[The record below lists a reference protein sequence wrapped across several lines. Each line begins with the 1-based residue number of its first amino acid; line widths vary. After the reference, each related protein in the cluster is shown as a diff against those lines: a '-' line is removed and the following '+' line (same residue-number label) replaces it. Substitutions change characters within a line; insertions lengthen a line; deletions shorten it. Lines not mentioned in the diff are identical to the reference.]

1 VAILT
6 PAPINFQQKIRSE
19 LAEALR
25 LNFGDIFPT
34 ILHLRVTLGG
44 TLNPG
49 PPPTVTLPTP
59 GNDIFRIPGDYSLL
73 VGEIRGHIALNEL
86 SQESTTA
93 PTNTGLLNIAGVRNR
108 VVAKALNARMVLVN
122 ADRDNLKFVE
132 TDIANSANPLGISA
146 NLCLANLLPAAGGS
160 PIKLIGDGDVMPLIV
175 PGNERIKLTVALND
189 ENASLG
195 QTEYGLTLMGAFV
208 RSRGS

>member
-25 LNFGDIFPT
+25 LTYADIFPT
-34 ILHLRVTLGG
+34 VLHLRVTLGG
-44 TLNPG
+44 VLNPG
-49 PPPTVTLPTP
+49 PTVTLPAP
-59 GNDIFRIPGDYSLL
+59 GNDIFRVPGDYALL
-73 VGEIRGHIALNEL
+73 VSEVRGHIALNEL
-86 SQESTTA
+86 GSESTTA

-108 VVAKALNARMVLVN
+108 VVAKALNARMALVN
-122 ADRDNLKFVE
+122 ADRDNLKFIE
-132 TDIANSANPLGISA
+132 TDIANSANPLGTSA
-146 NLCLANLLPAAGGS
+146 SLCLADLLPVAGGS
-160 PIKLIGDGDVMPLIV
+160 PIRFIEEGDVMPLIV
-175 PGNERIKLTVALND
+175 PGNERVKLTVGLND
-189 ENASLG
+189 ANASLG